1 MHAFRRQIRLAVIL
15 LLTVRVLALPLAWR
29 PESPKMRSKCRLV
42 VRMCSWPAARPQR
55 SIAAKALLPHPG
67 GKGFHHS
74 PTWDHGLA
82 LRGLVPLP
90 SILVAYDSFDISRES
105 RPVPHPQPPPL
116 RC

>member
-1 MHAFRRQIRLAVIL
+1 MHAFRRLIRLAVIL
-15 LLTVRVLALPLAWR
+15 LLTVRVLAIPLAWR

-55 SIAAKALLPHPG
+55 SIVATSLLPHPG

-74 PTWDHGLA
+74 PSWNHGLA
-82 LRGLVPLP
+82 LRGLIPPPAAILLYDVF
-90 SILVAYDSFDISRES
+90 SISSES
-105 RPVPHPQPPPL
+105 RLASNPQPPPL